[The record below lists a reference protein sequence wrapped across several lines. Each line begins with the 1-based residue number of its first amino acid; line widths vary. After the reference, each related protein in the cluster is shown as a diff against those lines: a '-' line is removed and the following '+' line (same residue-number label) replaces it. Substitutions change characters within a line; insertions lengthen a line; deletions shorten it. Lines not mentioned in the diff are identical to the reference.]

1 MGAVADA
8 CLRPGFCGVLPRI
21 RMRVADFDPF
31 SASTIESPYAFY
43 EALREQAPLFKP
55 KGADSYYLSRY
66 DDIKQ
71 VTMDPERFSSNIV
84 AILLAGGSGKLSTFV
99 PPHLPF
105 APPDVLALQD
115 PPIHRVQ
122 RKIATA
128 GLGKGFVQ
136 VLEPQVRELV
146 DEYMNNV
153 IAAREVDWMD
163 AFAFRIPIALTLDI
177 LSIPR
182 DDAMKVKG
190 WADQA
195 ISLLS
200 GVNTKPKML
209 WKVLNGFRFY
219 DWCKR
224 QFEEAATREPKPGF
238 MMGALIDAV
247 AEGKMS
253 RPEAAATVLQI
264 IIAGSDSSAS
274 LIGSMVRLLAQ
285 NPDVQEEL
293 RSEPELVPNF
303 VEEVLRLE
311 SPFQGHFRKTK
322 VPTELHGQEL
332 AQGARVMLLW
342 ASGNRD
348 PRKWPNPDQID
359 LRRQGPR
366 QHLGFGHGIHLC
378 LGAPIGRM
386 EGRIAMEQL
395 LERTDWVELA
405 DGDFPHRQSV
415 FVRTL
420 ERLPV
425 LVHPKRR

>member
-1 MGAVADA
+1 MGVN
-8 CLRPGFCGVLPRI
+8 
-21 RMRVADFDPF
+21 DFDPF
-31 SASTIESPYAFY
+31 SDSTIESPYDFY
-43 EALREQAPLFKP
+43 EALREEAPIFKP
-55 KGADSYYLSRY
+55 AGADCYYLSRY

-84 AILLAGGSGKLSTFV
+84 AILLAGGSGRLSMFV

-136 VLEPQVRELV
+136 VLEPQVRALV
-146 DEYMNNV
+146 DEHMDAV
-153 IAAREVDWMD
+153 LAAREVDWME
-163 AFAFRIPIALTLDI
+163 AFAFQIPIALTLDI
-177 LSIPR
+177 LSLPR
-182 DDAMKVKG
+182 DDAMTVKG

-200 GVNTKPKML
+200 GVNTKPKLL
-209 WKVLNGFRFY
+209 WKVLNGFRFFK
-219 DWCKR
+219 WCR
-224 QFEEAATREPKPGF
+224 DQFDAAEGREPKPGF

-247 AEGKMS
+247 RDGTMTRAEAS
-253 RPEAAATVLQI
+253 AIVLQI

-274 LIGSMVRLLAQ
+274 LMGSMVRLLAQ
-285 NPDVQEEL
+285 NPEVQEEL
-293 RSEPELVPNF
+293 RAKPELVPNF

-322 VPTELHGQEL
+322 VPVELHGETL
-332 AQGARVMLLW
+332 PENARVMLLW

-348 PRKWPNPDQID
+348 PRKWPDADQID
-359 LRRQGPR
+359 LYRTGPR

-405 DGDFPHRQSV
+405 DGDFPHRKSV

-425 LVHPKRR
+425 RLRSGGR

>member
-1 MGAVADA
+1 VAVD
-8 CLRPGFCGVLPRI
+8 
-21 RMRVADFDPF
+21 DFDPF
-31 SASTIESPYAFY
+31 SPETIENPYAFY
-43 EALREQAPLFKP
+43 EALREEAPLFKP
-55 KGADSYYLSRY
+55 KGADCYYLSRY

-84 AILLAGGSGKLSTFV
+84 AILLAGGSGRLSMFV

-136 VLEPQVRELV
+136 VLEPQVRALV
-146 DEYMNNV
+146 DERMDAV
-153 IAAREVDWMD
+153 LGAREVDWMD

-182 DDAMKVKG
+182 DDAMTVKG

-209 WKVLNGFRFY
+209 WKVLNGFRFFK
-219 DWCKR
+219 WCKD
-224 QFEEAATREPKPGF
+224 QFEDAESRKPQPGF

-247 AEGKMS
+247 REGTMS
-253 RPEAAATVLQI
+253 RQEAAATVLQI

-274 LIGSMVRLLAQ
+274 LMGSMVRLLAQ
-285 NPDVQEEL
+285 NPGVQEEL
-293 RSEPELVPNF
+293 RAKPELVPNF

-322 VPTELHGQEL
+322 LPLELHGQEL
-332 AQGARVMLLW
+332 PENARIMLLW

-348 PRKWPNPDQID
+348 PRKWPNPSEID
-359 LRRQGPR
+359 LQREGPR

-395 LERTDWVELA
+395 LERTRWVELA

-425 LVHPKRR
+425 KLHPKP

>member
-1 MGAVADA
+1 M
-8 CLRPGFCGVLPRI
+8 RPS
-21 RMRVADFDPF
+21 DFDPF
-31 SASTIESPYAFY
+31 SAETIESPYDFY
-43 EALREQAPLFKP
+43 EVLREEAPLFKP
-55 KGADSYYLSRY
+55 KGADCYYLSRY
-66 DDIKQ
+66 DDIKE

-84 AILLAGGSGKLSTFV
+84 AILLAGGSGRLSMFV

-136 VLEPQVRELV
+136 VLEPQVRALV
-146 DEYMNNV
+146 DQHMDGV
-153 IAAREVDWMD
+153 LAAREVDWME
-163 AFAFRIPIALTLDI
+163 AFAFQIPIALTLDI

-200 GVNTKPKML
+200 GVNTKPKLL

-224 QFEEAATREPKPGF
+224 QFDEAEARDPKPGF

-247 AEGKMS
+247 REGTMS
-253 RPEAAATVLQI
+253 RAEAAATVLQI

-274 LIGSMVRLLAQ
+274 LMGSMVRLLAQ

-293 RSEPELVPNF
+293 RSTPELVPSF

-311 SPFQGHFRKTK
+311 SPFQGHFRKTRM
-322 VPTELHGQEL
+322 PLQLHGEEL
-332 AQGARVMLLW
+332 PENARIMLLW

-348 PRKWPNPDQID
+348 PRKWPNPERID
-359 LRRQGPR
+359 LHRQGAR

-395 LERTDWVELA
+395 LERTRWVELA

-425 LVHPKRR
+425 RVTPR

>member
-1 MGAVADA
+1 
-8 CLRPGFCGVLPRI
+8 
-21 RMRVADFDPF
+21 MRVTDFDPF
-31 SASTIESPYAFY
+31 SAATIERPYAFY

-55 KGADSYYLSRY
+55 KGADCYYLSRY
-66 DDIKQ
+66 DDIKE

-84 AILLAGGSGKLSTFV
+84 AILLAGGSGRLSMFV

-128 GLGKGFVQ
+128 GLGRGFVQ
-136 VLEPQVRELV
+136 ALEPQVRTLV
-146 DEYMNNV
+146 DERMDAV
-153 IAAREVDWMD
+153 LAAREVDWMD

-177 LSIPR
+177 LSLPR
-182 DDAMKVKG
+182 DDAMRVKG
-190 WADQA
+190 WADEA

-200 GVNTKPKML
+200 GVNTKPKLL
-209 WKVLNGFRFY
+209 WKVLNGFRFFK
-219 DWCKR
+219 WCR
-224 QFEEAATREPKPGF
+224 DRFAEAEAREPQPEF

-247 AEGKMS
+247 REGTMS
-253 RPEAAATVLQI
+253 RAEAAATVLQI

-274 LIGSMVRLLAQ
+274 LMGSMVRLLAQ
-285 NPDVQEEL
+285 NPDVQKEL
-293 RSEPELVPNF
+293 RAKPALVPNF

-311 SPFQGHFRKTK
+311 SPFQGHFRRTK
-322 VPTELHGQEL
+322 VPVELHGETL
-332 AQGARVMLLW
+332 PEGARIMLLW

-348 PRKWPNPDQID
+348 PRKWPNPERID
-359 LRRQGPR
+359 LERAGAR

-395 LERTDWVELA
+395 LERTSWVELA

-425 LVHPKRR
+425 RLHPRA

>member
-1 MGAVADA
+1 MSVT
-8 CLRPGFCGVLPRI
+8 
-21 RMRVADFDPF
+21 DFDPF
-31 SASTIESPYAFY
+31 SDSTIESPYAFY
-43 EALREQAPLFKP
+43 EALREEAPIFKP
-55 KGADSYYLSRY
+55 QGADCYYLSRY

-84 AILLAGGSGKLSTFV
+84 AILLAGGSGRLSMFV

-105 APPDVLALQD
+105 APPDVLAIQD
-115 PPIHRVQ
+115 PPVHRVQ

-136 VLEPQVRELV
+136 VLGPQVRTLV
-146 DEYMNNV
+146 DEHMDNV

-163 AFAFRIPIALTLDI
+163 AFAFQIPIALTLDI
-177 LSIPR
+177 LSLPR
-182 DDAMKVKG
+182 DDAMLVKG

-200 GVNTKPKML
+200 GVNTKPKLL
-209 WKVLNGFRFY
+209 WKMLNGLRFFK
-219 DWCKR
+219 WCR
-224 QFEEAATREPKPGF
+224 DRFDEAAVREPKPDF

-247 AEGKMS
+247 RDGTMT
-253 RPEAAATVLQI
+253 RGEAAAIVLQI

-274 LIGSMVRLLAQ
+274 LMGSMVRLLAQ

-293 RSEPELVPNF
+293 RANPELVPNF

-311 SPFQGHFRKTK
+311 APFQGHFRKTK
-322 VPTELHGQEL
+322 VPVEIHGETL
-332 AQGARVMLLW
+332 PENARVMLLW

-359 LRRQGPR
+359 LHRAGAR
-366 QHLGFGHGIHLC
+366 QHLAFGHGIHLC

-405 DGDFPHRQSV
+405 DGDFPHRKSV

-425 LVHPKRR
+425 RVRPKS

>member
-1 MGAVADA
+1 
-8 CLRPGFCGVLPRI
+8 
-21 RMRVADFDPF
+21 MRVTDFDPF
-31 SASTIESPYAFY
+31 SAETIERPYAFY

-55 KGADSYYLSRY
+55 KGADCYYLSRY
-66 DDIKQ
+66 DDIKE

-84 AILLAGGSGKLSTFV
+84 AILLAGGSSRLSMFV

-128 GLGKGFVQ
+128 GLGRGFVEA
-136 VLEPQVRELV
+136 LEPQVRTLV
-146 DEYMNNV
+146 DERMDAV
-153 IAAREVDWMD
+153 LAAREVDWME

-177 LSIPR
+177 LSLPR
-182 DDAMKVKG
+182 DDAMTVKG
-190 WADQA
+190 WADEA

-200 GVNTKPKML
+200 GVNTKPKLL
-209 WKVLNGFRFY
+209 WKVLNGFRFFK
-219 DWCKR
+219 WCR
-224 QFEEAATREPKPGF
+224 DQLAAAEARETQPDF

-247 AEGKMS
+247 REGTMS
-253 RPEAAATVLQI
+253 RAEAAATILQI

-274 LIGSMVRLLAQ
+274 LMGSMVRLLAQ
-285 NPDVQEEL
+285 NPGTQEEL
-293 RSEPELVPNF
+293 RAKPALVPRF

-322 VPTELHGQEL
+322 VPVELHGHTLPE
-332 AQGARVMLLW
+332 GARVMLLW

-348 PRKWPNPDQID
+348 PRKRPNPERID
-359 LRRQGPR
+359 LERDGPR

-395 LERTDWVELA
+395 LERTSWVELA
-405 DGDFPHRQSV
+405 DGDFPHRPSV

-425 LVHPKRR
+425 RLHPRA

>member
-1 MGAVADA
+1 
-8 CLRPGFCGVLPRI
+8 
-21 RMRVADFDPF
+21 MRVNQFDPF
-31 SASTIESPYAFY
+31 SESTIESPYEFY
-43 EALREQAPLFKP
+43 EALREEAPLFKP
-55 KGADSYYLSRY
+55 KGADCYYLSRY

-84 AILLAGGSGKLSTFV
+84 AILLAGGSGRLSTFV
-99 PPHLPF
+99 PPSLPF

-115 PPIHRVQ
+115 PPIHRIQ

-136 VLEPQVRELV
+136 VLEPQVRALV
-146 DEYMNNV
+146 DERMDAV
-153 IAAREVDWMD
+153 LAAREVDWME

-177 LSIPR
+177 LSLPR
-182 DDAMKVKG
+182 DDAMSVKA

-200 GVNTKPKML
+200 GVNTKPEL
-209 WKVLNGFRFY
+209 AWKVLNGFRFVR
-219 DWCKR
+219 WCRKR
-224 QFEEAATREPKPGF
+224 FEEAAARDPKPKF

-247 AEGKMS
+247 REGTMTHH
-253 RPEAAATVLQI
+253 EAAATVLQI

-274 LIGSMVRLLAQ
+274 LMGSMVRLLAQ
-285 NPDVQEEL
+285 NPDIQERL
-293 RSEPELVPNF
+293 RASPELIPNF
-303 VEEVLRLE
+303 VEETLRLE

-322 VPTELHGQEL
+322 LPVTLHGETL
-332 AQGARVMLLW
+332 EENARVMLLW

-348 PRKWPNPDQID
+348 PRKWPNPDAID
-359 LRRQGPR
+359 LERAGPR

-395 LERTDWVELA
+395 LERTDWVELGQ
-405 DGDFPHRQSV
+405 GDFPHRQSV

-425 LVHPKRR
+425 KLHPKR

>member
-1 MGAVADA
+1 
-8 CLRPGFCGVLPRI
+8 
-21 RMRVADFDPF
+21 MRLNQFDPF
-31 SASTIESPYAFY
+31 SDSTIESPYEFY
-43 EALREQAPLFKP
+43 EALREEAPLFKP
-55 KGADSYYLSRY
+55 KGADCYYLSRY

-84 AILLAGGSGKLSTFV
+84 AILLAGGSGRLATFV
-99 PPHLPF
+99 PPSLPF

-115 PPIHRVQ
+115 PPIHRIQ

-136 VLEPQVRELV
+136 VLEPQVRSLV
-146 DEYMNNV
+146 NERMDAV
-153 IAAREVDWMD
+153 LAAREVDWME
-163 AFAFRIPIALTLDI
+163 AFAFQIPIALTLDI
-177 LSIPR
+177 LSLPR
-182 DDAMKVKG
+182 DDAMSVKA

-200 GVNTKPKML
+200 GVNTKPEL
-209 WKVLNGFRFY
+209 AWKVLNGFRFVR
-219 DWCKR
+219 WCRKR
-224 QFEEAATREPKPGF
+224 FEEAEARDPKPEF

-247 AEGKMS
+247 REGTMT
-253 RPEAAATVLQI
+253 RHEAAATVLQI

-274 LIGSMVRLLAQ
+274 LMGSMVRLLAQ
-285 NPDVQEEL
+285 NPDVQERL
-293 RSEPELVPNF
+293 RASPELIPNF
-303 VEEVLRLE
+303 VEETLRLE

-322 VPTELHGQEL
+322 LPVTLHGETL
-332 AQGARVMLLW
+332 EENARVMLLW

-348 PRKWPNPDQID
+348 PRKWPNPDTID
-359 LRRQGPR
+359 LDRTGPR

-395 LERTDWVELA
+395 LERTDWVELGH
-405 DGDFPHRQSV
+405 GDFPHRQSV

-425 LVHPKRR
+425 KLHPKR